1 MSGLVIG
8 LVSFCQNQTKN
19 LILLFLFPYKVIQS
33 VFKELKSRDLPPRDD
48 LTGAPVYIIGLP
60 VQLYSSLFIFN
71 KRNWPQK
78 NNQTDPKSIYLTFND
93 NGCYQ
98 TFLQ

>member
-33 VFKELKSRDLPPRDD
+33 VFKELKSREDEMIFHQEMISPAPR
-48 LTGAPVYIIGLP
+48 
-60 VQLYSSLFIFN
+60 FI
-71 KRNWPQK
+71 
-78 NNQTDPKSIYLTFND
+78 
-93 NGCYQ
+93 
-98 TFLQ
+98 